1 MSGVLVTLVLAT
13 MMMMMMTTRN
23 VVDAQ
28 EEHRW

>member
-13 MMMMMMTTRN
+13 MMMMMTTRN